1 MNKELSTFEGIARIK
16 NFTDKKVIE
25 ANRFSQEIITD
36 GILTKKGEQ
45 RISSFADE
53 NKEYLNK
60 ISESSKRGA
69 YELIKHDYSVE
80 KASYIIKLYYE
91 NLRYM
96 DYFGEIRDVEVY
108 MDDVNDKDILKKVR
122 DILDYRFRKNKE
134 KYYIN
139 NDLLSKVTEEAV
151 KFIRERAKNQ

>member
-16 NFTDKKVIE
+16 NFTDKNVIE

-36 GILTKKGEQ
+36 GILTKTSEQ

-53 NKEYLNK
+53 NKEYLK
-60 ISESSKRGA
+60 KVSESSKRGA

-108 MDDVNDKDILKKVR
+108 MDDINDKDTLRKVR

-139 NDLLSKVTEEAV
+139 NDLLSKVTEEPV

>member
-45 RISSFADE
+45 RISSFTDE
-53 NKEYLNK
+53 
-60 ISESSKRGA
+60 
-69 YELIKHDYSVE
+69 
-80 KASYIIKLYYE
+80 
-91 NLRYM
+91 
-96 DYFGEIRDVEVY
+96 
-108 MDDVNDKDILKKVR
+108 
-122 DILDYRFRKNKE
+122 NKE

-139 NDLLSKVTEEAV
+139 NDLLSKVTEEPV

>member
-1 MNKELSTFEGIARIK
+1 MVNVKFFTLEGNTSFENYSDINMI
-16 NFTDKKVIE
+16 
-25 ANRFSQEIITD
+25 NRFSQEIITD

-53 NKEYLNK
+53 NKEYLKK

-69 YELIKHDYSVE
+69 YELIKQDYSVE

-96 DYFGEIRDVEVY
+96 DYFEEIRDVEVY

-139 NDLLSKVTEEAV
+139 NDLLSKVTEEPV

>member
-53 NKEYLNK
+53 NKEYLKK

-96 DYFGEIRDVEVY
+96 DYFEEIRDVE
-108 MDDVNDKDILKKVR
+108 NSKETLKKVR

-139 NDLLSKVTEEAV
+139 NDLLSKVTEEPV

>member
-1 MNKELSTFEGIARIK
+1 MVNVKFFTLEGNTSFENYSDINMI
-16 NFTDKKVIE
+16 
-25 ANRFSQEIITD
+25 NRFSQEIITD

-53 NKEYLNK
+53 NREYLKK

-139 NDLLSKVTEEAV
+139 NDLLSKVTEEPV

>member
-1 MNKELSTFEGIARIK
+1 MVNVKFFTLEGNTSFENYSDINMI
-16 NFTDKKVIE
+16 
-25 ANRFSQEIITD
+25 NRFSQEIITD

-53 NKEYLNK
+53 NKEYLKK

-139 NDLLSKVTEEAV
+139 NDLLSKVTEEPV